1 MSLYTKL
8 KKFIKGKKADKFEV
22 FDEQKFDSDIKINS
36 KENNNIDE
44 DIKIYVPK
52 KKSSVQESDTSVQE
66 DVSDVSVKEYKDK
79 NSGSDQ
85 KPKTGK
91 GYREVEIMDGVYQ
104 LYDE

>member
-66 DVSDVSVKEYKDK
+66 RDASVQEDK
-79 NSGSDQ
+79 SN
-85 KPKTGK
+85 TGK